1 MPDTVAR
8 FQEEYRAYTDLQ
20 THATTP
26 ADTSTLLTNLR
37 SFCFPGGEEAAR
49 RIRTVRTTQSGE
61 MRMSPE
67 ARWIRF
73 TADETTHTTRS
84 GFRWEA
90 HLDPG
95 KIGSPTVIDAYEQGH
110 GRLVVKLGRIVPVR
124 RIAGNRGRQRRDPA
138 LPRVDRFLP
147 AAAAE
152 SSDAGGNAVG
162 PSTLRFHDRLDPTGA
177 TVDLDLSDEGC
188 PLACHA
194 TRPRLVGKQTVLTR
208 GPEWEANSASTK
220 ASAWR
225 PSWKSRGICPKVHSP
240 TSEVN

>member
-67 ARWIRF
+67 ARWIPF

-124 RIAGNRGRQRRDPA
+124 RIAGTEADKGEIQR
-138 LPRVDRFLP
+138 
-147 AAAAE
+147 
-152 SSDAGGNAVG
+152 
-162 PSTLRFHDRLDPTGA
+162 
-177 TVDLDLSDEGC
+177 
-188 PLACHA
+188 
-194 TRPRLVGKQTVLTR
+194 
-208 GPEWEANSASTK
+208 
-220 ASAWR
+220 
-225 PSWKSRGICPKVHSP
+225 
-240 TSEVN
+240 